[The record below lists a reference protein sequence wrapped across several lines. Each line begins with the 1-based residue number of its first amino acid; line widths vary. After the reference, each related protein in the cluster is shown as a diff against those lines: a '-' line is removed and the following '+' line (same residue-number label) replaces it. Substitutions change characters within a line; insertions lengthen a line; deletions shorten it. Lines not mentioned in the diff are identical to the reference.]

1 MTLDL
6 DLEGRGT
13 LGDVFQEKGI
23 HFFLC
28 NVHIV
33 HWGGLKG
40 RTSLGANPCS
50 SEWESK
56 WFSPRLAGEISNR
69 EAFKE

>member
-23 HFFLC
+23 NFFLC

-33 HWGGLKG
+33 HWGVSKDALRWVQTPAPQNGNLNGLVQG
-40 RTSLGANPCS
+40 WLER
-50 SEWESK
+50 
-56 WFSPRLAGEISNR
+56 
-69 EAFKE
+69 